1 MQCGIDLVE
10 KGNTMDFITKSK
22 RPGMDCS
29 IDVYFERLNGIPAYI
44 NDKTTW
50 KMVLLDRGSF
60 TIEQNSKFRVIKAPA
75 ALALNEKANL
85 KIVASDKAKSRI
97 IFFKPTFL
105 RDEFTY
111 EAINSMRYEKFLS
124 AVDNSEKTGFDKYI
138 SAISDDVNFERIF
151 LEKTIYHDA
160 LYLLNFIMFE
170 EGIGIW
176 ELTSQE
182 YEFIRRLTISVE
194 YDLTEQPDNFWILRV
209 RHFLKDIIFMG
220 IADFYHNYR
229 EEEIFS
235 DYLVASVVQYCRENL
250 ASKIDLS
257 VLLKEFSVNKNQLN
271 AAFDKEVG
279 MTCMEYIERMRI
291 NLAKRML
298 DEESWPIGE
307 IGEKIGYEDNNYFSK
322 VFKKHIGMT
331 PSEYR
336 QINS

>member
-1 MQCGIDLVE
+1 
-10 KGNTMDFITKSK
+10 MDFITKSK

-29 IDVYFERLNGIPAYI
+29 IDVYFERLNEIPAYI

-151 LEKTIYHDA
+151 
-160 LYLLNFIMFE
+160 
-170 EGIGIW
+170 W
-176 ELTSQE
+176 
-182 YEFIRRLTISVE
+182 RRL
-194 YDLTEQPDNFWILRV
+194 
-209 RHFLKDIIFMG
+209 
-220 IADFYHNYR
+220 
-229 EEEIFS
+229 
-235 DYLVASVVQYCRENL
+235 
-250 ASKIDLS
+250 
-257 VLLKEFSVNKNQLN
+257 
-271 AAFDKEVG
+271 
-279 MTCMEYIERMRI
+279 YIMMHYI
-291 NLAKRML
+291 C
-298 DEESWPIGE
+298 
-307 IGEKIGYEDNNYFSK
+307 
-322 VFKKHIGMT
+322 
-331 PSEYR
+331 
-336 QINS
+336 